1 MEITGDIRVSAVM
14 AVIASFLVQAVKPMV
29 PEQYHKF
36 IPLPLAGVLIGIG
49 VLLAFLQS
57 ADMVAGGIEGMMA
70 AALAVF
76 GYETVKG
83 IVKPQK

>member
-14 AVIASFLVQAVKPMV
+14 AVIASFITQAIKQII
-29 PEQYHKF
+29 PEQYHRY
-36 IPLPLAGVLIGIG
+36 IPLPLALALVGIG

-76 GYETVKG
+76 GYQTVKG
-83 IVKPQK
+83 IVNPE